1 MLSSSHY
8 LRTIQFTLSCS
19 LYSVSVQR
27 PARHPSYT
35 IHLIFDSPLHP
46 KHYMGHPSLSF
57 ARFCDTSVSKS
68 HNRTSYYGSWCFLL
82 LPSQWVPVLTPSYS
96 LPLQSEYLLIKSGR
110 NLFDTW
116 QSTSKIGAAQLRFVW
131 EIAQKSQFF
140 ISGITCMQ
148 H

>member
-8 LRTIQFTLSCS
+8 RRTIQFTLSCS

-57 ARFCDTSVSKS
+57 ARFCDTSVSCYFHLS
-68 HNRTSYYGSWCFLL
+68 GSQSLL
-82 LPSQWVPVLTPSYS
+82 LLIHFRYS
-96 LPLQSEYLLIKSGR
+96 P
-110 NLFDTW
+110 N
-116 QSTSKIGAAQLRFVW
+116 
-131 EIAQKSQFF
+131 
-140 ISGITCMQ
+140 TC
-148 H
+148 